1 MSTLKRRWI
10 VALGAI
16 AVVFAGAA
24 TRAGAIYVEATV
36 TQRTGLTGEASQAD
50 FEAFIAAIQTAY
62 VYYDLVPWLAAAAL
76 LPALTA
82 LALAARR
89 AQLAGSAS
97 ATASREASRSSSTS
111 AGSAES
117 IS

>member
-1 MSTLKRRWI
+1 ML
-10 VALGAI
+10 AAI
-16 AVVFAGAA
+16 AAVFAGAA
-24 TRAGAIYVEATV
+24 TGAGAIYVETMIA
-36 TQRTGLTGEASQAD
+36 QRTGVTGEASEAD

-62 VYYDLVPWLAAAAL
+62 VYYELLPWLATAAL
-76 LPALTA
+76 LAGITA

>member
-1 MSTLKRRWI
+1 MSTVTRRWI
-10 VALGAI
+10 VVLTAV
-16 AVVFAGAA
+16 AVVFVAA
-24 TRAGAIYVEATV
+24 AIRAGAIYVETSVA
-36 TQRTGLTGEASQAD
+36 QRSGITGEASQAD
-50 FEAFIAAIQTAY
+50 FEAFIAMIQTAY
-62 VYYDLVPWLAAAAL
+62 LYYELLPWLATAAL
-76 LPALTA
+76 LAGITA

-97 ATASREASRSSSTS
+97 ATASREVSRSSSTS